1 MRWSSVHNTPS
12 PPCPLLHF
20 KRSGSAFRTLKTA
33 PQALTTSTTPDT
45 ASKVRYTLTA
55 SSSRQR
61 FPFES
66 FSPRACSLSEVVY
79 VTFIIKNGWCTRAKN
94 LHLLVN
100 QVGHI
105 CWLAPPTLSLNLWQ
119 ARIGL
124 KMKHAPPLSHPPS
137 PHLTNTGLLYT
148 RDVKRIGCNKV
159 VCYLEKCCLFS
170 SILEYLLIDVVHSL
184 HFCY

>member
-66 FSPRACSLSEVVY
+66 FSTRACSLSEVVY

-124 KMKHAPPLSHPPS
+124 NMKHTPPLSHPPS
-137 PHLTNTGLLYT
+137 PHLTNTGSLYT
-148 RDVKRIGCNKV
+148 RDETYWMQQSCLLSREMLPFQFDIRVFIDW
-159 VCYLEKCCLFS
+159 CCS
-170 SILEYLLIDVVHSL
+170 
-184 HFCY
+184 